1 MRSYNLVTKHTF
13 PQALERIRQAKRVA
27 LDTETT
33 GLHIYL
39 PGFELVGLAVAV
51 SPEEAYYFPYAH
63 RDFAGL
69 RYQPENLSR
78 EDLLQVLELV
88 FQRPVVYHNAAYDRQ
103 VLYRTLGIPFD
114 LSYGDDTMIALHLMD
129 ENHSN
134 GLKEWSKTL
143 LGLEESRAVPEL
155 PSLTDVELVDAVNK
169 SGRKYKR
176 KVHRL
181 APDWLDRLKTAFL
194 SVHNGGVS
202 FAALHKLIAQA
213 FNTLKARG
221 ILDYSGS
228 FPADFRYFP
237 VQLAHIYALDDA
249 MNTLALW
256 EHVEIFLQLHPQLE
270 KLYLDIELPVNDIMT
285 RASARGVLVDRSV
298 IERIA
303 ADLQAKLEEREEQVL
318 KLLPKLVP
326 KGREAE
332 FSNVLNSAQQLSRLL
347 YEVLGY
353 PVLEKTPGGAGSTNS
368 KVLVK
373 LLELQPRVKAKA
385 EAAREFLKLKLEH
398 SAIKKLQS
406 TYTTSL
412 LELLDDQGRIH
423 TSYKTVGTVSGRMSS
438 SDPNLQNLPRLLPEE
453 LEEKPYLKGID
464 IRSAFRADPGY
475 VFVTADYTSM
485 ELVVCA
491 AVSGDD
497 NMRRLLNDG
506 RDLHAHTAK
515 YAFKVGMD
523 LDDKEFKAKHKDLR
537 QKAKIV
543 NFALIYGGTEYT
555 LIRNFGF
562 SEEEARQLINGYF
575 EAYPTVKV
583 WMEEVYRQLEEKGY
597 VVYPDYGYIKRM
609 DLPEVLKKARREVWP
624 IILNNDPEAK
634 RQYYGAL
641 RSCQNALIQGY
652 SAFVVKEAIVR
663 MQRRFEE
670 EGLDAQVIFQVHD
683 EIGVLAHVKDA
694 KRVADIMLETME
706 RDLNG
711 VKLTAEPEFK
721 RSMSKVEA
729 PILLEELEVEVER

>member
-1 MRSYNLVTKHTF
+1 
-13 PQALERIRQAKRVA
+13 
-27 LDTETT
+27 
-33 GLHIYL
+33 
-39 PGFELVGLAVAV
+39 
-51 SPEEAYYFPYAH
+51 
-63 RDFAGL
+63 
-69 RYQPENLSR
+69 
-78 EDLLQVLELV
+78 
-88 FQRPVVYHNAAYDRQ
+88 
-103 VLYRTLGIPFD
+103 
-114 LSYGDDTMIALHLMD
+114 
-129 ENHSN
+129 
-134 GLKEWSKTL
+134 
-143 LGLEESRAVPEL
+143 
-155 PSLTDVELVDAVNK
+155 
-169 SGRKYKR
+169 
-176 KVHRL
+176 
-181 APDWLDRLKTAFL
+181 
-194 SVHNGGVS
+194 
-202 FAALHKLIAQA
+202 
-213 FNTLKARG
+213 
-221 ILDYSGS
+221 
-228 FPADFRYFP
+228 
-237 VQLAHIYALDDA
+237 

-270 KLYLDIELPVNDIMT
+270 RLYLDIELPVNDIMT

-347 YEVLGY
+347 YEVLEY

-373 LLELQPRVKAKA
+373 LLELQPRVKAKT

-412 LELLDDQGRIH
+412 LELLDEQGRIH

-464 IRSAFRADPGY
+464 IRSAFIADPGY

-491 AVSGDD
+491 AVSGDE
-497 NMRRLLNDG
+497 NMRRLLNEG

-543 NFALIYGGTEYT
+543 NFA
-555 LIRNFGF
+555 
-562 SEEEARQLINGYF
+562 
-575 EAYPTVKV
+575 
-583 WMEEVYRQLEEKGY
+583 
-597 VVYPDYGYIKRM
+597 
-609 DLPEVLKKARREVWP
+609 
-624 IILNNDPEAK
+624 
-634 RQYYGAL
+634 
-641 RSCQNALIQGY
+641 
-652 SAFVVKEAIVR
+652 
-663 MQRRFEE
+663 
-670 EGLDAQVIFQVHD
+670 
-683 EIGVLAHVKDA
+683 
-694 KRVADIMLETME
+694 
-706 RDLNG
+706 
-711 VKLTAEPEFK
+711 
-721 RSMSKVEA
+721 
-729 PILLEELEVEVER
+729 